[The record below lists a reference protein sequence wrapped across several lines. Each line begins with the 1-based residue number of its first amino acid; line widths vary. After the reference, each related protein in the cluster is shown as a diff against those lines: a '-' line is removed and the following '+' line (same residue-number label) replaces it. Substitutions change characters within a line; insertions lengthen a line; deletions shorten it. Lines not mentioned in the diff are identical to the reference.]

1 MFGMDPRS
9 RTSLVLS
16 IVLGIASA
24 PAVRGA
30 EIPSVAVPLNIQVDA
45 GLADIVE
52 RMLQASSTFRNQCRR
67 LGRLPHVRVRLIL
80 DLAGPGD
87 GQSRCRAQCMM
98 TRYEFGRI
106 DAAVSLWSVENGP
119 ELIAHELEHVLEY
132 AEGTN
137 YRMLS
142 LRPATGVWVTRNGH
156 FESARAID
164 MGDRVAQEMARSHP
178 TLTAPPLHATWHD
191 RARPL
196 PSRSSPGTPRR

>member
-9 RTSLVLS
+9 RASIVLS
-16 IVLGIASA
+16 IVLGIAST
-24 PAVRGA
+24 PAVRGS
-30 EIPSVAVPLNIQVDA
+30 EISSFTVPQNIQVDA

-52 RMLQASSTFRNQCRR
+52 RVLQASLTFRNQCRR

-80 DLAGPGD
+80 DLAGPGE
-87 GQSRCRAQCMM
+87 GQSRCRAQCVMA
-98 TRYEFGRI
+98 RYEFGHI
-106 DAAVSLWSVENGP
+106 DAAVRLWSVENAP

-164 MGDRVAQEMARSHP
+164 AGERVVKEIARSRP
-178 TLTAPPLHATWHD
+178 TLSAPPLHATWHD
-191 RARPL
+191 RARP
-196 PSRSSPGTPRR
+196 